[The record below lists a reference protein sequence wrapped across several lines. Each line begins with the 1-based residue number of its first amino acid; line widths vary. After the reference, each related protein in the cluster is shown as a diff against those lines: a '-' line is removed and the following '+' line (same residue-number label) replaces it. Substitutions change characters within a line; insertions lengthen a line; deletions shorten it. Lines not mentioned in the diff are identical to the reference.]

1 VHASKPGSISCPAR
15 RRQEVVPGNRVGAPV
30 YGHRLEKAPVST
42 AAASPAGSADR
53 RPAILA
59 VGTVIWLASELMFFS
74 GLFAAYFTLRSEAT
88 AWPPKGI
95 NLDVTTATIA
105 TLVLIA
111 SSGTMQFGVR
121 AVEADNRMR
130 VVLWLGV
137 TFVLG
142 ALFIAIQLVDWS
154 RLNFGIDSS
163 AYGSAFYLMTGF
175 HGLHVIFGLLAML
188 VVGGRATARSF
199 GVDDLPS
206 VEMLSYYWHFVDVVW
221 IALYATIFLLK

>member
-1 VHASKPGSISCPAR
+1 M
-15 RRQEVVPGNRVGAPV
+15 
-30 YGHRLEKAPVST
+30 
-42 AAASPAGSADR
+42 
-53 RPAILA
+53 
-59 VGTVIWLASELMFFS
+59 ASELMFFS

-88 AWPPKGI
+88 VWPPKGI
-95 NLDVTTATIA
+95 NLDLTTATIA
-105 TLVLIA
+105 TLVLIV
-111 SSGTMQFGVR
+111 SSGTMQLGVQ
-121 AVEADNRMR
+121 AVEADNRSR
-130 VVLWLGV
+130 FVVWLVV

-163 AYGSAFYLMTGF
+163 AYASAFYLMTGF
-175 HGLHVIFGLLAML
+175 HGLHVIGGLLAMI
-188 VVGGRATARSF
+188 VVGGRATSSSF